1 MKKVVLITEQQRRI
15 LIREEVSD
23 KITSTIEDN
32 YNFVK
37 KVLDNTSNQTGLD
50 LMFLSTWGAAIGGM
64 MRPLNDFIM
73 GVDPTLST
81 DEVCLILSALILT
94 YYHESKSSLKKLMEL
109 IKEKNLVDTFKTAND
124 KADELKNTFTKFI
137 ESLNISLHKMTN
149 IMAYTFII
157 PIIPMLV
164 SFSHGNITNEDVT
177 ILVKRLVAFGLVAL
191 AGNTIKELVSKMIK
205 RFKSS

>member
-1 MKKVVLITEQQRRI
+1 
-15 LIREEVSD
+15 
-23 KITSTIEDN
+23 
-32 YNFVK
+32 
-37 KVLDNTSNQTGLD
+37 
-50 LMFLSTWGAAIGGM
+50 

-94 YYHESKSSLKKLMEL
+94 YYHESKSSLKKLMEI
-109 IKEKNLVDTFKTAND
+109 IKEKNLVDIFKTAND

-177 ILVKRLVAFGLVAL
+177 IFSDSEYVVKTLTLNWRKRKNNDLWDQIIPLITKNIHFKWCRGH
-191 AGNTIKELVSKMIK
+191 AGNIWNEYCDKLANDAYRISYVVNK
-205 RFKSS
+205 